1 VCASV
6 ATVARPRGQLV
17 TAAGTDARALAAAL
31 LGVVAGVLPIF
42 LTAAAAEQIQGSFAF
57 SQAMLGLAVA
67 VFHLVGVIGAPGVAR
82 VLPRTGVR
90 GALCISAMVAGS
102 ASIAIALLARSG
114 AELVGLLV
122 IAGISNALAGP
133 AASALLRT
141 TVAPRRHGLAFGTQQ
156 AGAPAGLFLAGLAVP
171 VVAAPFG
178 WRWAFAAVA
187 VIALLAALAAPSAGS
202 PVIRASTPAPA
213 RRLPR
218 GSSTRTALPPLLLA
232 TASASA
238 VGVATVSFLVVYATH
253 VGLSASAAGFLLG
266 AVSLAAIVGRIAFG
280 LRVDRGQRDPLR
292 VAPFLLLACTVSVM
306 LLATGVLPAVVAG
319 ALLMGGLGW
328 TWHGVLTLAVVRQHD
343 EAPVW
348 AVGMFM
354 ASVFVGAILG
364 PLLVGTLATQ
374 LSFSAAWWCCAAL
387 SLIPL
392 RAMAV
397 ARRRSRLAHPAP
409 HTSLVRRLPHPG
421 WLLLL
426 LGETAFLIDGMLRR
440 DPMVIAGSLLVVIG
454 VTQLLT
460 RARRA

>member
-1 VCASV
+1 
-6 ATVARPRGQLV
+6 
-17 TAAGTDARALAAAL
+17 
-31 LGVVAGVLPIF
+31 VVAGVLPIF

-67 VFHLVGVIGAPGVAR
+67 VFHLVGVIGSPGVAR

-90 GALCISAMVAGS
+90 GALRISAVIAGS
-102 ASIAIALLARSG
+102 ASVAIGLWARSG
-114 AELVGLLV
+114 AELIGLLV
-122 IAGISNALAGP
+122 IAGVSNALAGP

-202 PVIRASTPAPA
+202 PVIRASTSTSTSTSAPAPAPAPA

-218 GSSTRTALPPLLLA
+218 GLSTRTALLPLLLA

-397 ARRRSRLAHPAP
+397 ARRRSRPSRSTAQIAV
-409 HTSLVRRLPHPG
+409 VRPLPHPG

-426 LGETAFLIDGMLRR
+426 LGEVAFLIDGMHRG
-440 DPMVIAGSLLVVIG
+440 DPMVIAGSLLVVVG
-454 VTQLLT
+454 VTGLLT
-460 RARRA
+460 RPRRA